1 MKKYEDSE
9 MVNQIHDVPGSKLIN
24 VKENSNSGKGVHPEQ
39 PETATSSS
47 SQDSVKLS
55 PTAQQLD
62 TLKELISAAPDVDQA
77 KVDAIKAALD
87 AGELNIDANALA
99 KKMLELESM

>member
-1 MKKYEDSE
+1 
-9 MVNQIHDVPGSKLIN
+9 MVNQINDVPGSKLIN
-24 VKENSNSGKGVHPEQ
+24 VQENSNSGKGVKSEQ
-39 PETATSSS
+39 PVSTASSPP
-47 SQDSVKLS
+47 QDSVKLS

-62 TLKELISAAPDVDQA
+62 TLKELISTAPDVDQA
-77 KVDAIKAALD
+77 KVDAVKAALD

>member
-1 MKKYEDSE
+1 

-24 VKENSNSGKGVHPEQ
+24 VKESSNSSKGVQPEQ
-39 PETATSSS
+39 PEATTSSS